1 MSFFDLVL
9 IASLLGFAVL
19 WWLKSVPNRT
29 RILYGLALLAIILG
43 IYGVMIYRWQAGI
56 GGGVGA
62 IFLLAT
68 FWDSRRSE
76 EKRAKRPFITGPIFA
91 LLAVAGFIPLHW
103 FPLHDL
109 PAPSGEF
116 AVGVRDFELVDESRK
131 GVNGV
136 GENDP
141 RRLLVRVW
149 YPAGNVSGME
159 VRPYYNEAETDTAA
173 RALGDQIGAG
183 FLGQSQS
190 LIDTNS
196 YENAPLLDGAEQ
208 LPTIIYSHGYGA
220 HLAQNTALME
230 ELASNGYVI
239 YSVHHT
245 GDAGAIYTPSGELL
259 ELDPA
264 IIEMRETMQD
274 PDSEETQKITEQ
286 FIAMLAGESYDDRL
300 AGVNK
305 YRDDSVAAGE
315 RTFVISPEV
324 WTSDRIFVHDQ
335 LEAGAVPENVAE
347 IVAASRFDRTGQ
359 IGMSYGGSTTGRV
372 CQIDLRCAAG
382 INLDG
387 GDFHYDPFNAN
398 MRVPFMM
405 MYSDSGLM
413 MRMLGASEEEIERA
427 NEINDYSYERHELAG
442 LSEDIHRVIFLNSA
456 HGTYSDMKWHIRSPL
471 LSTFLG
477 DVDPSDAL
485 SVQNDFVR
493 GFFDRYLK
501 GEDSGFPSA
510 QFAQY
515 EGVTKPSNVDPLR
528 EWWVNANPEDRTQ
541 SLLIETEA
549 GNLHLAFYGKNLPDA
564 VALEG
569 VQLTE
574 LAATGSGKATERPL
588 KIVGLERGLVV
599 RRAGSNSRAFSIEL
613 APRSEAQLAEDG
625 YEVVGRV
632 VSGLTVLEAASSA
645 QSDVAISRALPIN

>member
-1 MSFFDLVL
+1 MSFLDFVLV
-9 IASLLGFAVL
+9 ASLVGFAVL
-19 WWLKSVPNRT
+19 WWLKSVSNRT
-29 RILYGLALLAIILG
+29 SILYGLALLAIILG
-43 IYGVMIYRWQAGI
+43 IYGVMTYRWQAGI

-62 IFLLAT
+62 IFLLAA

-76 EKRAKRPFITGPIFA
+76 EKRAKPPFITGPILA

-109 PAPSGEF
+109 PAPSGEY
-116 AVGVRDFELVDESRK
+116 AVGVRDFELVDENRK

-149 YPAGNVSGME
+149 YPAGDVSGLE
-159 VRPYYNEAETDTAA
+159 VRPYYNDAEMETSA
-173 RALGDQIGAG
+173 RAIGDQIGAG
-183 FLGQSQS
+183 FLGQSQG

-196 YENAPLLDGAEQ
+196 YENAPLLEGAEA
-208 LPTIIYSHGYGA
+208 LPTIFYSHGYGA

-230 ELASNGYVI
+230 ELASHGYVV
-239 YSVHHT
+239 YSVHHS

-259 ELDPA
+259 ELDPGLIA
-264 IIEMRETMQD
+264 MRETTQE
-274 PDSEETQKITEQ
+274 PDSEEMERLSEQ
-286 FIAMLAGESYDDRL
+286 FITILAGESYDDRL

-305 YRDDSVAAGE
+305 YREDGTASGE
-315 RTFVISPEV
+315 RTFVISPEI
-324 WTSDRIFVHDQ
+324 WTADRIFVHDQ
-335 LEAGAVPENVAE
+335 LEAGTVPDDVAE
-347 IVAASRFDRTGQ
+347 IVAASRLDRTGQ
-359 IGMSYGGSTTGRV
+359 MGMSFGGSTTGRV

-387 GDFHYDPFNAN
+387 GDFHYDPFNTN
-398 MRVPFMM
+398 MRAPFMM
-405 MYSDSGLM
+405 MYSDASLM
-413 MRMLGASEEEIERA
+413 LGMLGASEEEIARA

-471 LSTFLG
+471 LSAFLG

-485 SVQNDFVR
+485 NVQNDFVR

-515 EGVTKPSNVDPLR
+515 EGVTKPSNVVPLR

-541 SLLIETEA
+541 SLLVESEA
-549 GNLHLAFYGKNLPDA
+549 GNLHLAFYGENLPDA
-564 VALEG
+564 GALEG
-569 VQLTE
+569 TQLAE
-574 LAATGSGKATERPL
+574 LAAAGSVEATERP
-588 KIVGLERGLVV
+588 ITTAGLERGLIV
-599 RRAGSNSRAFSIEL
+599 RRAGSNSDAFSIVL
-613 APRSEAQLAEDG
+613 APRSEEQLVAEG

-645 QSDVAISRALPIN
+645 QPDVAILRAMPAT